1 MNENYKLKRRLKD
14 MRNYIKRP
22 ESVKLS
28 ERQWDGSP
36 IVVSFIQVLPSGF
49 PVIKSISN
57 GKVITLF
64 LDTPIQSDVV
74 QLMKKNINRI
84 YIAKDENG
92 IYYDF
97 VENLQNNENENEP
110 PF

>member
-1 MNENYKLKRRLKD
+1 MTRR
-14 MRNYIKRP
+14 YIQRP

-36 IVVSFIQVLPSGF
+36 LVVSHIQILPSGF
-49 PVIKSISN
+49 PVIKSNSN

-64 LDTPIQSDVV
+64 LDTPIQPDVFEI
-74 QLMKKNINRI
+74 MRKNPNKI

-92 IYYDF
+92 LYYDY
-97 VENLQNNENENEP
+97 VENLEKENDENNEP

>member
-1 MNENYKLKRRLKD
+1 MQENGRK
-14 MRNYIKRP
+14 YIKRP

-49 PVIKSISN
+49 PIVKSIN
-57 GKVITLF
+57 NNKVITLF
-64 LDTPIQSDVV
+64 LDTPIPNDDIEFLKRNSGKV
-74 QLMKKNINRI
+74 

-92 IYYDF
+92 LYYDYIQ
-97 VENLQNNENENEP
+97 NLQNFQNDKP